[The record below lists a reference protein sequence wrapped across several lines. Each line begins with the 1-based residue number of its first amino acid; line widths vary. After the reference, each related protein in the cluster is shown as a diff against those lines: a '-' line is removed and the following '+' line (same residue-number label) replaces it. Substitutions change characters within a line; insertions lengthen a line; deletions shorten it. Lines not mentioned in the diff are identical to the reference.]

1 MSESKKFNFQIL
13 WNYVGKLNFFNSD
26 IVNIYLIL
34 FTIPHRYTNIA
45 KTQKNPKVKRKSPVV
60 NTTMSLTDF
69 PVRDLFSAWC
79 QQKGLDT
86 KEHQLKGIEWVINR
100 ERNPTLGS
108 AGGFI
113 CDEMGLGKTI
123 LMIGAMV
130 LNPKEHNL
138 VVLPKSLLDQ
148 WLDAVCRFSALDSD
162 DILVYHG
169 ASGRAA
175 SAEDIADYRV
185 VITTYGM
192 IATRKAKG
200 GRPAYRCPLWA
211 QQWDRIIYDE
221 SHHLRNSSTGQFTGA
236 NYLQAPIKWM
246 VTGTP
251 INNKKGDFYNQSVI
265 QGSGAHFTPR
275 MAAIRRIINAIV
287 LKRTKKQVGIKMPNL
302 NEEIIEVEWQSPEEE
317 MFVRNVHN
325 LMRFAPVTARNVDN
339 VIQHLGNMYQSVFP
353 MFMLMRQSCV
363 KPSLAYNSLLRR
375 AIIGSRVE
383 DAEIVQNLVR
393 PNTSSKIKAVVDKV
407 VENRLTGKSKLIFC
421 LFRAE
426 MEHIAMDLKEKGFN
440 PAIINGSTTKKQRR
454 FALQAGLKED
464 EWKEIAPNLP
474 EDVCGHINSYLAPN
488 VLIAQIQTSCEGLNL
503 QHFAEVYFT
512 TPHWNPA
519 VESQAIARCHRIGQ
533 KKDVNVYRF
542 VTAFEDAEDEASMSL
557 DQYCMEVQRIK
568 KAVATECGL

>member
-1 MSESKKFNFQIL
+1 
-13 WNYVGKLNFFNSD
+13 
-26 IVNIYLIL
+26 
-34 FTIPHRYTNIA
+34 
-45 KTQKNPKVKRKSPVV
+45 
-60 NTTMSLTDF
+60 MSLTDF

-86 KEHQLKGIEWVINR
+86 KEHQLDGIEWVLNR

-130 LNPKEHNL
+130 LNPKAHNL

-148 WLDAVCRFSALDSD
+148 WLDAVCRFSALDSE

-221 SHHLRNSSTGQFTGA
+221 SHHLRNSSTGQFLGA
-236 NYLQAPIKWM
+236 TYLQGSINWM

-265 QGSGAHFTPR
+265 QGSGAHFTPQ

-339 VIQHLGNMYQSVFP
+339 VIQHLGSMYQSVFP
-353 MFMLMRQSCV
+353 VFMLMRQACV
-363 KPSLAYNSLLRR
+363 KPSLAYNALMRR
-375 AIIGSRVE
+375 GMTQ
-383 DAEIVQNLVR
+383 DMEIVQNLVR

-407 VENRLTGKSKLIFC
+407 VENRRTGKSKLIFC

-426 MEHIAMDLKEKGFN
+426 MENIAMELREEGFN

-454 FALQAGLKED
+454 FALQAGLKND
-464 EWKEIAPNLP
+464 EWAEIAPQLP
-474 EDVCGHINSYLAPN
+474 EDICGHINSYLSPN

-533 KKDVNVYRF
+533 KKDVDVYRF

>member
-1 MSESKKFNFQIL
+1 MDQFPVSVQFSTWCQSKK
-13 WNYVGKLNFFNSD
+13 
-26 IVNIYLIL
+26 
-34 FTIPHRYTNIA
+34 
-45 KTQKNPKVKRKSPVV
+45 
-60 NTTMSLTDF
+60 
-69 PVRDLFSAWC
+69 
-79 QQKGLDT
+79 LDV
-86 KEHQLKGIEWVINR
+86 KEHQLEGIEWVLNR

-108 AGGFI
+108 AGGFL

-130 LNPKEHNL
+130 LNPKAHNL
-138 VVLPKSLLDQ
+138 VVLPKSLMDQ
-148 WLDAVCRFSALDSD
+148 WLGAITKFTALDEENL
-162 DILVYHG
+162 LVYHG

-175 SAEDIADYRV
+175 TEEDIATANV

-192 IATRKAKG
+192 VATRKVKAN
-200 GRPAYRCPLWA
+200 RPAYRCPLWA

-221 SHHLRNSSTGQFTGA
+221 AHHLRNHGTAQFSGA
-236 NYLQAPIKWM
+236 AILNAPIKWM

-251 INNKKGDFYNQSVI
+251 INNRKADFYNQCLI
-265 QGSGAHFTPR
+265 QGSGVHFTPQ

-302 NEEIIEVEWQSPEEE
+302 SEEVIEVEWDSPEEE

-325 LMRFAPVTARNVDN
+325 LMRFAPVTAQNVDN
-339 VIQHLGNMYQSVFP
+339 VIQHLGQMYQSIFP
-353 MFMLMRQSCV
+353 VFMLMRQACV
-363 KPSLAYNSLLRR
+363 KPSLAYNALLRR
-375 AIIGSRVE
+375 GLAH
-383 DAEIVQNLVR
+383 DLEIVQNLVR

-426 MEHIAMDLKEKGFN
+426 MEHIAMDLKENGFN

-454 FALQAGLKED
+454 FALQAGLKDD
-464 EWKEIAPNLP
+464 EWLDIAPQLP
-474 EDVCGHINSYLAPN
+474 EAICRHINSYLAPN

-533 KKDVNVYRF
+533 EKDVNVYRF

-557 DQYCMEVQRIK
+557 DQYCMEVQRVK
-568 KAVATECGL
+568 KAIATEYNL

>member
-1 MSESKKFNFQIL
+1 MYSQTLFQQIR
-13 WNYVGKLNFFNSD
+13 K
-26 IVNIYLIL
+26 
-34 FTIPHRYTNIA
+34 IPYTNIA
-45 KTQKNPKVKRKSPVV
+45 KQTKPKVKSRNLLVKM
-60 NTTMSLTDF
+60 NQF
-69 PVRDLFSAWC
+69 PVSVQFSTWC
-79 QQKGLDT
+79 QSKKLDV
-86 KEHQLKGIEWVINR
+86 KEHQLEGIEWVLNR

-108 AGGFI
+108 AGGFL

-130 LNPKEHNL
+130 LNPKAHNL
-138 VVLPKSLLDQ
+138 VVLPKSLMDQ
-148 WLDAVCRFSALDSD
+148 WLGAITKFTALDEENL
-162 DILVYHG
+162 LVYHG

-175 SAEDIADYRV
+175 TEEDIATANV

-192 IATRKAKG
+192 VATRKIKAN
-200 GRPAYRCPLWA
+200 RPAYRCPLWA

-221 SHHLRNSSTGQFTGA
+221 AHHLRNHSTGQFNGA
-236 NYLQAPIKWM
+236 ANLHAPIKWM

-251 INNKKGDFYNQSVI
+251 INNRKADFYNQCLI
-265 QGSGAHFTPR
+265 QGSGVHFTPQ

-302 NEEIIEVEWQSPEEE
+302 SEEIIEVEWDSPEEE
-317 MFVRNVHN
+317 IFVRNVHN
-325 LMRFAPVTARNVDN
+325 LMRFAPVTAHNVDN
-339 VIQHLGNMYQSVFP
+339 VIQHLGQMYQSIFP
-353 MFMLMRQSCV
+353 VFMLMRQACV
-363 KPSLAYNSLLRR
+363 KPSLAYNALLRR
-375 AIIGSRVE
+375 GLAH
-383 DAEIVQNLVR
+383 DLEIVQNLVR

-407 VENRLTGKSKLIFC
+407 VANRTTRKSKLIFC

-426 MEHIAMDLKEKGFN
+426 MEHIAMDLKENGFN

-454 FALQAGLKED
+454 FALQAGLKDD
-464 EWKEIAPNLP
+464 EWLDIAPQLP
-474 EDVCGHINSYLAPN
+474 EAICRHINTYLAPN

-533 KKDVNVYRF
+533 EKDVNVYRF

-557 DQYCMEVQRIK
+557 DQYCMEVQRVK
-568 KAVATECGL
+568 KAVAKEYGL